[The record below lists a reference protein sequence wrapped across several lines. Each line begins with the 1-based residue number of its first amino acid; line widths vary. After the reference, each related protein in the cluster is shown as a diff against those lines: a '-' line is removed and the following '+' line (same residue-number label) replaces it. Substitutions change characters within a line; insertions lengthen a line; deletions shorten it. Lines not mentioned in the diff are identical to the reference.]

1 MPSPLSKFMPYA
13 HLLDQENCSPQLVKT
28 QSLVSVDDKRTILAA
43 LGGDDGVFTLL
54 IQTTF
59 KRTAD
64 FIRQNHLNS
73 YDTTN
78 YARVLDFIRNGSD
91 TRPPGNTP
99 AHDDARPT
107 QDSQRETAPTACKS
121 APRVQSR
128 PGGDRRKVRLTKES

>member
-64 FIRQNHLNS
+64 FIRANHLNS

-91 TRPPGNTP
+91 TRPAGDAVTH
-99 AHDDARPT
+99 HDPRPT
-107 QDSQRETAPTACKS
+107 QDSQRPTETASSKPAASLKGR
-121 APRVQSR
+121 PR
-128 PGGDRRKVRLTKES
+128 GDGRKVRVTKES